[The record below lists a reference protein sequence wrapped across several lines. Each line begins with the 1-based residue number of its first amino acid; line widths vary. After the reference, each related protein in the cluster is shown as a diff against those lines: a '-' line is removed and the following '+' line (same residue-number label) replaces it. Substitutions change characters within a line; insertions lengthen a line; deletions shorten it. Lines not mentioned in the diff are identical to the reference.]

1 MHGMAIDGAIDAA
14 RGLQLQG
21 RMAEAEAVYR
31 DLLGKQ
37 PDALEAL
44 EGLGVVLF
52 QQGRTEEAAALFAR
66 GVAIEPQSVR
76 FHANLGEALRTTR
89 KFNEALGYLRK
100 AVALGPTD
108 VQAWNS
114 LGLVAFDL
122 QRYAAALH
130 AYREAIRLKPRFV
143 HAHIN
148 LANTLR
154 ALGRS
159 GDATDALRAA
169 LRIEPNNPLALINL
183 AQMLCETREP
193 HILVEAE
200 AASRRAL
207 ALSPQLPLALTT
219 LARVLQL
226 QGRLDEAADCEER
239 ALRLAPGRSAGPPN
253 ASDSLVKKAAG
264 GEVTPASLS
273 MPDSS
278 QAHGQHS
285 QGLAHLTEG
294 RLDLAESCLREAIRL
309 DSTMA
314 GSWVALATVHA
325 ERGDIEQSCQSARIA
340 LAIRPDMAEAYWR
353 LATNFLGRL
362 PDADLHAME
371 RLVPD
376 ESLSNDDRALLHFG
390 VAAVLDRRGHYSQAA
405 AQLEI
410 ANLQQSGGKFARG
423 VVYDPD
429 QHSEFIDRIITHFTP
444 EFLAR
449 GRGWGELDTRPVF
462 VVGFPRSGTTLTEQ
476 ILASHP
482 LVSGAGELHDLHRVY
497 QSLPEIVG
505 DSTRDRFE
513 ALNLLGPNS
522 AKAAARRYLDKLHT
536 VAPAGASRVVDK
548 MPDNVNYLGLIA
560 LLFPRAKVI
569 ICRRDPRDIAVSCWQ
584 TGFRSCPW
592 NNDCD
597 HIARRLADYQ
607 RIVAHWERVR
617 PLPCL
622 DLQYEE
628 MVADLERHAR
638 LLIDF
643 VGLDWE
649 PSCLE
654 FHSNSRVVRTPSLA
668 QVRQPIHSRSAGRW
682 RNYEPHLQPLFQAL
696 DRHGVKLSDH

>member
-1 MHGMAIDGAIDAA
+1 MATEGAIEVAK
-14 RGLQLQG
+14 GLHLQG
-21 RMAEAEAVYR
+21 RMAEAEALYR
-31 DLLGKQ
+31 DLLRRQ
-37 PDALEAL
+37 PDALSAL

-52 QQGRTEEAAALFAR
+52 QQGRAEEAAALFAR

-76 FHANLGEALRTTR
+76 FHANLGEALRTIR
-89 KFNEALGYLRK
+89 KFEQALDHLRK
-100 AVALGPTD
+100 AVALQPTD

-114 LGLVAFDL
+114 LGLVAFDHH
-122 QRYAAALH
+122 RYAAAEH

-148 LANTLR
+148 LANTLQ

-159 GDATDALRAA
+159 REAIDALRSA
-169 LRIEPNNPLALINL
+169 LRIEANNPLALINL
-183 AQMLCETREP
+183 ARMLSEMRDP
-193 HILVEAE
+193 LLLVEAE
-200 AASRRAL
+200 AVSRRAVTL
-207 ALSPQLPLALTT
+207 APQLPLALTT
-219 LARVLQL
+219 LARALRL
-226 QGRLDEAADCEER
+226 QGRLDEAMDYEAR
-239 ALRLAPGRSAGPPN
+239 ALKLVPGRPNGPPTTSVGPDQN
-253 ASDSLVKKAAG
+253 PAGAA
-264 GEVTPASLS
+264 VTPPSELT
-273 MPDSS
+273 PDRTM
-278 QAHGQHS
+278 AHVQHS

-294 RLDLAESCLREAIRL
+294 QLDSAETCLREAISL
-309 DSTMA
+309 DSNMA
-314 GSWVALATVHA
+314 VSWVALAAVHA
-325 ERGDIEQSCQSARIA
+325 ERGDIERSCQSARTA
-340 LAIRPDMAEAYWR
+340 LALRPDMAEAYWR
-353 LATNFLGRL
+353 LATNLLGRL
-362 PDADLHAME
+362 PDAEVHAME

-376 ESLSNDDRALLHFG
+376 DSLSNDDRALLHFG
-390 VAAVLDRRGHYSQAA
+390 LAAVLDRRGLFSRAA

-410 ANLQQSGGKFARG
+410 ANLHQSGGKFARG
-423 VVYDPD
+423 LTYNPD
-429 QHSEFIDRIITHFTP
+429 RHSEFISQIIANFTA

-449 GRGWGELDTRPVF
+449 GLGWGELDARPVF

-476 ILASHP
+476 VLASHP

-497 QSLPEIVG
+497 QTLPEIVG
-505 DSTRDRFE
+505 DSTIDRVE
-513 ALNLLGPNS
+513 ALNRLGS
-522 AKAAARRYLDKLHT
+522 ISTKAAARRYLDTLDSI
-536 VAPAGASRVVDK
+536 ASARALRVVDK

-569 ICRRDPRDIAVSCWQ
+569 ICRRDVRDIAVSCWQ

-607 RIVAHWERVR
+607 RILAHWELVR

-622 DLQYEE
+622 KLPYED
-628 MVADLERHAR
+628 MVADFECHAR

-682 RNYEPHLQPLFQAL
+682 RNYEADLRPLFQAL
-696 DRHGVKLSDH
+696 VRHGVEV